1 MMSSLYTGRNVN
13 MTGKYIT
20 KTFALLVVALML
32 VPAAA
37 GAVTERQKRDCKT
50 DYNRY
55 CKKYEIGSEG
65 LRACMSRSIKRVSK
79 RCISALVA
87 GGDMSQAQANRVLKQ
102 RASTKR

>member
-1 MMSSLYTGRNVN
+1 MKMKHTTSVLAVSTA
-13 MTGKYIT
+13 
-20 KTFALLVVALML
+20 FLML
-32 VPAAA
+32 LTAAA
-37 GAVTERQKRDCKT
+37 GAVTERQKRDCKS

-65 LRACMSRSIKRVSK
+65 LRACMSRSIKKVSN

-102 RASTKR
+102 KAAAKR